1 MLTVALAA
9 QVTWGRL
16 RRGNEEQ
23 FQLGYM
29 LRPVSSS
36 IYAGERAKN
45 VERGDRICF
54 KVIFLH
60 STNRA
65 MKTTDNVN

>member
-1 MLTVALAA
+1 MLAVALTA
-9 QVTWGRL
+9 QVTWDRL
-16 RRGNEEQ
+16 WRGNEEQ

-45 VERGDRICF
+45 VERGDRVCF
-54 KVIFLH
+54 KVIFRH
-60 STNRA
+60 STKRP
-65 MKTTDNVN
+65 MKTTDNLN